1 MEWIT
6 VIIILPFIIGMLGE
20 IAKKLVLRG
29 KMPDA
34 GWMGWRGVYY
44 VTYRAHALAVG
55 AGFGAGAKA
64 MGIPF
69 PELFGDTIASGA
81 LAGAFAGGV
90 AMVGYAT
97 IVKTIQAA
105 IKQVGLRLGARE
117 STPAPQPVP
126 VRVSKDD
133 EAA

>member
-6 VIIILPFIIGMLGE
+6 VLIILPFIIGMLGE
-20 IAKKLVLRG
+20 MAKKLILRG
-29 KMPDA
+29 KMPEA
-34 GWMGWRGVYY
+34 GWPGWRGVYY

-55 AGFGAGAKA
+55 AGFGAGCAA
-64 MGIPF
+64 LGIPF
-69 PELFGDTIASGA
+69 PALFGGNVAGGA

-90 AMVGYAT
+90 AMVAYAG

-105 IKQVGLRLGARE
+105 VRQVGLRIGARE
-117 STPAPQPVP
+117 TSVPPAP
-126 VRVSKDD
+126 KAEDD